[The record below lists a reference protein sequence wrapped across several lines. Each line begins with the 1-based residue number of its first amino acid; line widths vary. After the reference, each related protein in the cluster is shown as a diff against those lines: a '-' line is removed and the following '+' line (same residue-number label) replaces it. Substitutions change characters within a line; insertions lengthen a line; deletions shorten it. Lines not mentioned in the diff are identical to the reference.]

1 VKQFKCGDVVLGCE
15 WVTRSDDD
23 QELFEEIQTHARDAH
38 GMDEVP
44 PEVADKIREVITE
57 V

>member
-1 VKQFKCGDVVLGCE
+1 MKQFKCGDVVLGCD
-15 WVTRSDDD
+15 WVTQREDES
-23 QELFEEIQTHARDAH
+23 ELFEEIQTHAREAH

-44 PEVADKIREVITE
+44 PEVQDQIQRVITD